1 MKTEFS
7 NLRALGIILNDRCGL
22 RCKHCSL
29 AYNENYRG
37 TSWKIEESEL
47 RKVILSA
54 DANVYGT
61 VVMAGGEPALAPELL
76 CAGIQACKEKGIL
89 SSVVTAPVW
98 ARTPKSAADF
108 FHRVA
113 GLDVVMLSYDV
124 FHLEFIHLDHYL
136 NAIRAA
142 HAAGVCVFVN
152 LCYSNSQEKDEL
164 LKGLEEVRE
173 LIHHLQFQ
181 PVLPFGNAAANEGS
195 LGLERRAINSAEDL
209 SALSRSC
216 VAGNSLLN
224 RDGSFYACCWAGKV
238 DHSPLKY
245 RHYRG
250 LGFQFT
256 SLAMELDPAFQA
268 LRKAGF
274 IDSLS
279 PAAAGKVAEL
289 VQGESFVNE
298 CDLCVRLMRENNGT
312 TWRGLMQ
319 PAEKAGELVQLATP
333 TAKA

>member
-1 MKTEFS
+1 MKTELS

-37 TSWKIEESEL
+37 TGWKIEESEL

-54 DANVYGT
+54 DANIYGS

-98 ARTPKSAADF
+98 ARTPKSASDF
-108 FHRVA
+108 FRRMA

-124 FHLEFIHLDHYL
+124 FHLEFIELDHYL

-152 LCYSNSQEKDEL
+152 VCYSNSQEKDEL
-164 LKGLEEVRE
+164 LQRLDGVRE
-173 LIHHLQFQ
+173 LIHHIQLQ
-181 PVLPFGNAAANEGS
+181 PVLPFGNAAANVES
-195 LGLERRAINSAEDL
+195 LGLERQTINHAEDI

-238 DHSPLKY
+238 DNSPLRY
-245 RHYRG
+245 RHYQG

-256 SLAMELDPAFQA
+256 SLAMELDPPFQA

-279 PAAAGKVAEL
+279 SEAAAKVVDL
-289 VQGESFVNE
+289 VRGESFVNE
-298 CDLCVRLMRENNGT
+298 CDLCVRLMRENSGA
-312 TWRGLMQ
+312 TWRSLMQ
-319 PAEKAGELVQLATP
+319 PEKAKELVQLKVEPAQ
-333 TAKA
+333 A